1 MINQTEFQKT
11 MQERILDCFP
21 AGSYALSALLR
32 LVDVVETPDV
42 ETAAVECRSNPRMLV
57 NPEFVEKSAATPE
70 KLLMLVMHELHHV
83 LLGHTRLFP
92 CATAVDNL
100 VFDAVI
106 NALLCRMFPAPEHT
120 AFFTDYYDDRSFPGC
135 LLRPSAGWTPEGAV
149 PLPPALAG
157 SAPPELREVYR
168 ALYSPKGVGYDELYE
183 VLRRSVPAGLAFTVH
198 LLGHHPGTGA

>member
-1 MINQTEFQKT
+1 MIHETEFQKT

-32 LVDVVETPDV
+32 LVDVVETTDV

-57 NPEFVEKSAATPE
+57 NPEFVERFAPTPE

-92 CATAVDNL
+92 CVTAVDNL

-106 NALLCRMFPAPEHT
+106 NALLCRMFPGPEHT
-120 AFFTDYYDDRSFPGC
+120 GFFTDFYSQDAFPAC
-135 LLRPSAGWTPEGAV
+135 LLRPAAGWLPGSQR
-149 PLPPALAG
+149 PLP
-157 SAPPELREVYR
+157 
-168 ALYSPKGVGYDELYE
+168 
-183 VLRRSVPAGLAFTVH
+183 
-198 LLGHHPGTGA
+198 